1 MFLYAYRDLLGLFD
15 RALIESILEGEIP
28 LVGPIT
34 EGLKLG
40 IAILMSIPAMMIFT
54 NVVAPKHIAR
64 WANVVVGVIYTLV
77 IIATVVGSWLYRSYF
92 GLYFELLEAAL
103 TSYIAC
109 SAYRWN
115 HRTDTPGG

>member
-15 RALIESILEGEIP
+15 PALIESILSGSIP

-40 IAILMSIPAMMIFT
+40 IAVLMSIPAVMIFASVAAPT
-54 NVVAPKHIAR
+54 HIVRWSNVII
-64 WANVVVGVIYTLV
+64 GVIYTLV
-77 IIATVVGSWLYRSYF
+77 IIATLVGSWLYRSYF
-92 GLYFELLEAAL
+92 GLYFELLEVAL
-103 TSYIAC
+103 TSYIAW

-115 HRTDTPGG
+115 SGAD